1 MMWYWGGGGI
11 HWWGWFIGFV
21 ITVGF
26 WALVIFLFLTLI
38 RSFASKEHE
47 HAAPGHDDPERALAR
62 RFANGEID
70 EEEFHR
76 RLDVLRSHGFAGK
89 P

>member
-1 MMWYWGGGGI
+1 MMWYWSGSGV
-11 HWWGWFIGFV
+11 HWWEWFIGFL

-26 WALVIFLFLTLI
+26 WALVIFLFLGLI
-38 RSFASKEHE
+38 RSFASKNHE
-47 HAAPGHDDPERALAR
+47 HASLDHDDPERALAR
-62 RFANGEID
+62 RFANGEIN

-76 RLDVLRSHGFAGK
+76 RLEVLGSHGFVGK